1 MKSKKVVLT
10 YIIITAVV
18 LTYFSFGI
26 GTVHADIQVPETI
39 KVGLSFG
46 QTAANIFTVNGET
59 GMRILYFENGTYKDL
74 YGVKSTA
81 GIKVRRDEYYNII
94 NGKESEINYVRAAKY
109 EGEVIG
115 PYHIQIG
122 GVYDDIE
129 TAMQVLNK
137 VSSISPFVFL
147 AYEGGWKVWSQLYL
161 DESECQNQIQVM
173 QNEISDISYSVIYPD
188 RKRIQIIDNSSG
200 QLVLLLNSEEKV
212 KVIPEDVQGKVSS
225 LSYKGKKYRGSIIM
239 QSLPES
245 NITLINELPFDQ
257 YLYSVVPSEMP
268 STWNM
273 EALKAQAVAARNY
286 ALVTMGRHNAYG
298 FDLCSTE
305 HCQAYNGLGQENSS
319 TTEAVNATKG
329 KIITYNGKLISAYF
343 HSSSGGHTEDSE
355 NVWGTRIDYI
365 RGVDDAYSLESPY
378 DNWTFSIDKA
388 AIHEK
393 FTQSDINLGEITDIR
408 ILETSRYG
416 RVTKLEVKGTKETRV
431 FEKEKIRSVIGTR
444 SLKSIWYTLKTDA
457 DIFVKGSLMG
467 VSQLGK
473 ASNMYIISAS
483 GKTKVDNPANKVNI
497 KGINSIKAYNIIPG
511 TYTFDGKGYGHGLG
525 MSQYG
530 AKGMAEAGNNYK
542 QILEYYYPGAKV
554 Q

>member
-1 MKSKKVVLT
+1 MNSKKVVLA
-10 YIIITAVV
+10 YILITIAA
-18 LTYFSFGI
+18 LTPFSFNI
-26 GTVHADIQVPETI
+26 ETVHADISVPDII
-39 KVGLSFG
+39 KVGLNFG
-46 QTAANIFTVNGET
+46 QTAANSFALGSET
-59 GMRILYFENGTYKDL
+59 GMRILSFENGTYKDL
-74 YGVKSTA
+74 LEMKSSA

-94 NGKESEINYVRAAKY
+94 NGKESGINYVRAAKY

-122 GVYDDIE
+122 GVYADIE
-129 TAMQVLNK
+129 TARQVIDK
-137 VSSISPFVFL
+137 VSSISPSVFL

-161 DESECQNQIQVM
+161 DESECLNQIQVM

-188 RKRIQIIDNSSG
+188 RKRIQVIDNSSG
-200 QLVLLLNSEEKV
+200 QLILLLNSEEKV
-212 KVIPEDVQGKVSS
+212 KVMPTEVEGKVSA
-225 LSYKGKKYRGSIIM
+225 LSYKGKKYRGSIII

-268 STWNM
+268 SDWNM

-286 ALVTMGRHNAYG
+286 ALVTMGRHNANG

-305 HCQAYNGLGQENSS
+305 HCQAYNGLGQEKPS
-319 TTEAVNATKG
+319 TTEAVNETKG
-329 KIITYNGKLISAYF
+329 KIITYNGKLIPAYF

-355 NVWGTRIDYI
+355 NVWGTKIEYI
-365 RGVDDAYSLESPY
+365 KGVDDAYSLGSPY
-378 DNWTFSIDKA
+378 DNWTFSIDKS

-393 FTQSDINLGEITDIR
+393 LTQSKIDLGEIIDIR

-416 RVTKLEVKGTKETRV
+416 RVTKLEVKGTKGTRV

-444 SLKSIWYTLKTDA
+444 SLKSIWYKLETDA
-457 DIFVKGSLMG
+457 DIFVRGSLMETSEPG
-467 VSQLGK
+467 R
-473 ASNMYIISAS
+473 ASNMYVVSAE
-483 GKTKVDNPANKVNI
+483 GKVKVSSPANKVII
-497 KGINSIKAYNIIPG
+497 KGISGTKAYNVVPDI
-511 TYTFDGKGYGHGLG
+511 YTFDGKGYGHGLG

-530 AKGMAEAGNNYK
+530 AKGMAEAGNSYQ
-542 QILEYYYPGAKV
+542 QILEHYYKGAKV

>member
-1 MKSKKVVLT
+1 MKSKKVILAH
-10 YIIITAVV
+10 ILISAVV
-18 LTYFSFGI
+18 LTSFFFNI
-26 GTVHADIQVPETI
+26 ETLHADISVPETI

-46 QTAANIFTVNGET
+46 QTAANIFSVGSET
-59 GMRILYFENGTYKDL
+59 GMKILGYENGTYKDL
-74 YGVKSTA
+74 YGIKSSA
-81 GIKVRRDEYYNII
+81 GIKVRRDIYYNII
-94 NGKESEINYVRAAKY
+94 NGNESEINYVEAAKY

-122 GVYDDIE
+122 GVYADIE
-129 TAMQVLNK
+129 TARQVLNK
-137 VSSISPFVFL
+137 VTSISPTVFL
-147 AYEGGWKVWSQLYL
+147 AYEGGWKVWSQLCL
-161 DESECQNQIQVM
+161 DERECQNQIQVM
-173 QNEISDISYSVIYPD
+173 QNEMSDISYSVIYPD
-188 RKRIQIIDNSSG
+188 RNRIQIIDNSSG
-200 QLVLLLNSEEKV
+200 ELILLLNSEEKV
-212 KVIPEDVQGKVSS
+212 KVIPEDVQGKVRS

-245 NITLINELPFDQ
+245 DITLINELPFDQ

-268 STWNM
+268 SNWNM

-305 HCQAYNGLGQENSS
+305 HCQAYNGLEQEKP
-319 TTEAVNATKG
+319 TTTQAVNETKG
-329 KIITYNGKLISAYF
+329 KIITYNGKLVSAYF

-365 RGVDDAYSLESPY
+365 RGVDDAYSLKSPY
-378 DNWTFSIDKA
+378 DNWILSIDKA

-393 FTQSDINLGEITDIR
+393 LTQSKIDLGEITDIG
-408 ILETSRYG
+408 ILETSLYG
-416 RVTKLEVKGTKETRV
+416 RVTKLEVKGTKGTRV

-457 DIFVKGSLMG
+457 DIFVKGSLTG
-467 VSQLGK
+467 TSEPGR
-473 ASNMYIISAS
+473 ASNMYVVSAS
-483 GKTKVDNPANKVNI
+483 GKTKVNSPENKVNI
-497 KGINSIKAYNIIPG
+497 KGMSDMKAYNVVPDI
-511 TYTFDGKGYGHGLG
+511 YTFDGKGYGHGLG

-530 AKGMAEAGNNYK
+530 AKGMAEAGNSYK
-542 QILEYYYPGAKV
+542 QILEYYYQGAKL